1 MSTNPHRPGD
11 SLFNP
16 CGDREDTRGR
26 VPSSPGTTT
35 LELRDDLLVATTRVD
50 EKPVIR
56 TTARA
61 GLSAGIA
68 RGKLHYLTKNDGAII
83 LGRYPYVT
91 EYVADFKVLS
101 LEFLDPSSSAYTL
114 RPADPLDVKF
124 GFYSPSSSFAYPG
137 GQEPI

>member
-1 MSTNPHRPGD
+1 MVD
-11 SLFNP
+11 SLFQ
-16 CGDREDTRGR
+16 
-26 VPSSPGTTT
+26 
-35 LELRDDLLVATTRVD
+35 LVAGDAGIYSGGRCTLVARYDHLGIARRFARRHHEGRRETRYPD
-50 EKPVIR
+50 DG
-56 TTARA
+56 AA

-68 RGKLHYLTKNDGAII
+68 RGSPYLTKNDGAII